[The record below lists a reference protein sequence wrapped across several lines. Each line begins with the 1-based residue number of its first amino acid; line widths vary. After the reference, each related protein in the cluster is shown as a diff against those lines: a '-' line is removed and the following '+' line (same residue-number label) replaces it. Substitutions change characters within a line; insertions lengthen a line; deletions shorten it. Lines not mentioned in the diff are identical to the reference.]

1 MQDGA
6 QNAAPI
12 DRILVHVSA
21 RSKASNL
28 PSSARDPRMLE
39 VTCRRLAIFKTSNS
53 VEPPKI
59 GVIIARVAASEVGR
73 SEHETPR
80 AVVRRQ
86 PLGRQ
91 ERLDEQNL
99 AWKKP
104 YVGDATIQACHFSS
118 VGFNVDLQDDPRP
131 VFARLAQYPTLF
143 LGPTV
148 FR

>member
-1 MQDGA
+1 MLDLEHPEGVA
-6 QNAAPI
+6 EVFPVLVKN
-12 DRILVHVSA
+12 LVHQDERCPAVQ
-21 RSKASNL
+21 
-28 PSSARDPRMLE
+28 
-39 VTCRRLAIFKTSNS
+39 TSNS

-59 GVIIARVAASEVGR
+59 GVVVARVAASEVGR

-86 PLGRQ
+86 PIGRQ

-99 AWKKP
+99 ARKKP
-104 YVGDATIQACHFSS
+104 YVGGAAIQACHFSS
-118 VGFNVDLQDDPRP
+118 VGFNVDLQDVPRP
-131 VFARLAQYPTLF
+131 VFARLVFSRLEAQYPTRF

>member
-1 MQDGA
+1 MLDLEHPEGVA
-6 QNAAPI
+6 EVFPVLVKN
-12 DRILVHVSA
+12 LVHQDERCPAVQ
-21 RSKASNL
+21 
-28 PSSARDPRMLE
+28 
-39 VTCRRLAIFKTSNS
+39 TSNS

-59 GVIIARVAASEVGR
+59 GVVIARVAASEVGR

-86 PLGRQ
+86 PIGRQ

-99 AWKKP
+99 ARKKP
-104 YVGDATIQACHFSS
+104 YVGDATIQACHFTS
-118 VGFNVDLQDDPRP
+118 VSFNVDLQDDPRP
-131 VFARLAQYPTLF
+131 VFARLVFSRLEAQYPTRF